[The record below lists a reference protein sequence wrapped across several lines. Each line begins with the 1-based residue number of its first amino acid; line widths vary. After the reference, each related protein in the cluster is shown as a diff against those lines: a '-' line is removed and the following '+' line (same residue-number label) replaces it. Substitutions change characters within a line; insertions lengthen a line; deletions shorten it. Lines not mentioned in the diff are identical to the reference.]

1 MFQFT
6 YFYCKKSLMNSQKK
20 YLLVI
25 NPISGG
31 NDKTEMVAA
40 AREHAADADIELLEY
55 ETTGNDDEAEI
66 RKLYKEHT
74 PQRILVVGG
83 DGTIKI
89 VAEAVEHCDVII
101 GVLPAGSANGLSVDL
116 ELPKDLTEIIN
127 VAFHNDYIEMDMVC
141 INDKKSLH
149 LSDIG
154 ANAELIRNYENSS
167 IRGKL
172 GYALQ
177 AINTITDLQ
186 EPFKATIEADGKTI
200 ETEARMIVMANTKRY
215 GTGVTINPIGIMD
228 DGKFEIIILKNLD
241 LLFIGKILAGNIKL
255 EGSENVEIISTQQAL
270 ITTNFPVYFQIDG
283 EYCGEVDRLD
293 VRILHKQMKVAIP
306 ETLSI

>member
-1 MFQFT
+1 
-6 YFYCKKSLMNSQKK
+6 MNSQKK
-20 YLLVI
+20 FLLVI

-31 NDKTEMVAA
+31 NDKTEMVAST
-40 AREHAADADIELLEY
+40 REYAADAEIELIEY
-55 ETTGNDDEAEI
+55 ETTGDNDENEI

-83 DGTIKI
+83 DGTIKT
-89 VAEAVEHCDVII
+89 VAEAIENQDVIVGI
-101 GVLPAGSANGLSVDL
+101 LPAGSANGLSVDL
-116 ELPKDLTEIIN
+116 QLPKDLLENIKI
-127 VAFHNDYIEMDMVC
+127 AFHNDYMEMDMVC
-141 INDKKSLH
+141 INERKSLH

-154 ANAELIRNYENSS
+154 ANAELIRNYENSN

-177 AINTITDLQ
+177 AINTITDL
-186 EPFKATIEADGKTI
+186 EDPFKATIEAEGKTI
-200 ETEARMIVMANTKRY
+200 ETEARMIVIANTKRY

-228 DGKFEIIILKNLD
+228 DGRFEIIILKNLD
-241 LLFIGKILAGNIKL
+241 LLFIGKILAGKISL
-255 EGSENVEIISTQQAL
+255 EGDDNVEIISTRQAL
-270 ITTNFPVYFQIDG
+270 ITTNVPVCFQIDG

-306 ETLSI
+306 EVMEE

>member
-1 MFQFT
+1 
-6 YFYCKKSLMNSQKK
+6 MNSQKK
-20 YLLVI
+20 FLLVI

-31 NDKTEMVAA
+31 NDKTELVAA
-40 AREHAADADIELLEY
+40 TRDYAANAGIELVAY
-55 ETTGNDDEAEI
+55 ETTGNDDEGEI
-66 RKLYKEHT
+66 RRLYNEHT

-83 DGTIKI
+83 DGTIKT
-89 VAEAVEHCDVII
+89 VAEAVEHHDVVI

-116 ELPKDLTEIIN
+116 QLPKDVSEVIKI
-127 VAFHNDYIEMDMVC
+127 AFHNDYMEMDMVC
-141 INDKKSLH
+141 INDRKSLH

-177 AINTITDLQ
+177 AISTITELE
-186 EPFKATIEADGKTI
+186 EPFKATIEAEGRVI
-200 ETEARMIVMANTKRY
+200 ETEARMIVIANTKRY

-228 DGKFEIIILKNLD
+228 DGKFELIILKNLD

-270 ITTNFPVYFQIDG
+270 ITTNVPACFQIDG

-293 VRILHKQMKVAIP
+293 IRILHKQMKVAIP
-306 ETLSI
+306 EVMEE